1 MTDPFSVISGAA
13 GVVSLGLTACQ
24 GLVAYY
30 GPFKSFSTETDS
42 FVTSVKGLKET
53 LNLLKSRIN
62 RLQNPVNPYVA
73 DELQLVTDRIN
84 DCEGALQRLSQTLR
98 ECQGYDAAGMLAR
111 RGRAFARAQYPFKR
125 GTLLFLTQTVMGLQ
139 SNLDI
144 ALHALHLYVSH
155 CLPAHQAH
163 F

>member
-1 MTDPFSVISGAA
+1 MADPFSVISGAA

-30 GPFKSFSTETDS
+30 APFKSFSTETES
-42 FVTSVKGLKET
+42 FVTSVKGLSAT
-53 LNLLKSRIN
+53 LELLKSRIN

-84 DCEGALQRLSQTLR
+84 DCETALQHLSQTLKK
-98 ECQGYDAAGMLAR
+98 CQGYDIAGIITR
-111 RGRAFARAQYPFKR
+111 KGKAFARAHYPFKR
-125 GTLLFLTQTVMGLQ
+125 GTLVFLTQTVTRLQ

-144 ALHALHLYVSH
+144 ALHALHLYVRH
-155 CLPAHQAH
+155 CLPVHQPH
-163 F
+163 L